1 MVSSASL
8 EGSSFPSQEPATQ
21 AEVFAWAFWFF
32 WEGVP
37 MPSDQPAPLTR
48 LVEYYDDYAAR
59 RFRKKNG
66 KPVGKRSAQRLA
78 SKFRLPLIRAGNATL
93 IDEVAGDA
101 RLAEHALHREPQRP
115 RRGRPR
121 LINRG

>member
-1 MVSSASL
+1 
-8 EGSSFPSQEPATQ
+8 
-21 AEVFAWAFWFF
+21 
-32 WEGVP
+32 
-37 MPSDQPAPLTR
+37 MPSDQPASVTR
-48 LVEYYDDYAAR
+48 IVEYYDEYAAR

-78 SKFRLPLIRAGNATL
+78 SKFRLPIIRAGNTTL

-101 RLAEHALHREPQRP
+101 RLAEHALHRDPQRP

-121 LINRG
+121 TGS